1 MVAGKSFHDNHFGAD
16 EAFYLELEGL
26 MSKQAMV
33 VLSTDPDKVVAV
45 RLASVLVEG
54 KLAACVNIVEGVRS
68 LYWWEGTLHDDKEVL
83 LVCKT
88 DEAHLKEL
96 TVTLEKQHPYD
107 CPEVV
112 ALPVVGGSV
121 PYLDWLIKQLD

>member
-33 VLSTDPDKVVAV
+33 VLSTAPDKVVAV

-54 KLAACVNIVEGVRS
+54 
-68 LYWWEGTLHDDKEVL
+68 
-83 LVCKT
+83 
-88 DEAHLKEL
+88 
-96 TVTLEKQHPYD
+96 
-107 CPEVV
+107 
-112 ALPVVGGSV
+112 
-121 PYLDWLIKQLD
+121 